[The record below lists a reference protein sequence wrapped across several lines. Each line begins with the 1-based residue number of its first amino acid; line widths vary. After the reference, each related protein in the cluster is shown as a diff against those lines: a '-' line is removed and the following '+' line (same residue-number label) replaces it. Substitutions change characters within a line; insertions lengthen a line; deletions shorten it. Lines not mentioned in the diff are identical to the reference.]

1 MKEKIKNQTITKFN
15 SNITRVF
22 DLFQSVSTEN
32 VWLANYTSKHS
43 RENAQRAVSSFIA
56 FSGIETPQEL
66 YKVSQSHIMAWREF
80 MISQGLSSAT
90 VANRLSLVSSLYK
103 FLTDKQL
110 VKSNPVAGVRRPKST
125 VNGVGAGKTPR
136 ISKDKASTMMKAPDT
151 STLQGVRD
159 RAILA
164 VFFMTGC
171 RVSEPTKLKV
181 KDLRPDGDYWAL
193 EYTAKGGKKNV
204 IAINPQLQIVL
215 MRYLKK
221 AGHENDRNGL
231 LFRAVKNGQNTGGAI
246 SRIQFYRLFKKY
258 ALMVGLPAETSPHWA
273 RSTFISEAFDA
284 GVEPN
289 VIRATAGHSS
299 LTTTETY
306 NHSVIR
312 PENSAS
318 FAVNYKI

>member
-1 MKEKIKNQTITKFN
+1 MTELVTKSD
-15 SNITRVF
+15 SNITRAF
-22 DLFQSVSTEN
+22 DLLESVSAEN

-43 RENAQRAVSSFIA
+43 KESASRSVANFIA
-56 FSGIETPQEL
+56 FMGIETPQEL
-66 YKVSQSHIMAWREF
+66 YNASQSHIIAWREF
-80 MISQGLSSAT
+80 MTSQGLSSAT

-103 FLTDKQL
+103 FLTEKQL
-110 VKSNPVAGVRRPKST
+110 VKSNPVAGVKRPKST

-136 ISKDKASTMMKAPDT
+136 ISKNKASAMMKAPDT

-181 KDLRPDGDYWAL
+181 KDLRPDGDFWVL
-193 EYTAKGGKKNV
+193 EYTVKGGKKNV
-204 IAINPQLQIVL
+204 IVINPQLQILL
-215 MRYLKK
+215 MQYLKK
-221 AGHENDRNGL
+221 SGHENDRNGF
-231 LFRAVKNGQNTGGAI
+231 LFRAIKNGKNTGGAI

-273 RSTFISEAFDA
+273 RSTFISEAFEV

-318 FAVNYKI
+318 FAVNYKL